1 MTASSQARLVCTP
14 GRLRLEG
21 PLTTHS
27 VGSIW
32 AEALAALLWP
42 TGGELDLRLR
52 PHLSAGSRLLITALP
67 AISDMHRQLA
77 SVA

>member
-14 GRLRLEG
+14 GHLRLEG

-32 AEALAALLWP
+32 AEALAALAALGSSVP
-42 TGGELDLRLR
+42 VDVMVCRYPAGGGE
-52 PHLSAGSRLLITALP
+52 
-67 AISDMHRQLA
+67 
-77 SVA
+77 